1 MIVKDADQI
10 KPAPAIYLQI
20 RCVCLPLLINM
31 CSLDLEGTRTLNLRI
46 DSPDVADD
54 NPCNG
59 NNLANNKKTPCR
71 PAYRDSS
78 DTVSLNGTA
87 LPNELSELILCWS
100 DLPEHIKQAIHTLAR
115 GSK

>member
-1 MIVKDADQI
+1 MTLKADYFCHLVLRQDVLEFGQVPRI
-10 KPAPAIYLQI
+10 P
-20 RCVCLPLLINM
+20 
-31 CSLDLEGTRTLNLRI
+31 EGTRTLNLRI
-46 DSPDVADD
+46 DSTSVAND
-54 NPCNG
+54 NPCESND
-59 NNLANNKKTPCR
+59 LEHISKTPCR